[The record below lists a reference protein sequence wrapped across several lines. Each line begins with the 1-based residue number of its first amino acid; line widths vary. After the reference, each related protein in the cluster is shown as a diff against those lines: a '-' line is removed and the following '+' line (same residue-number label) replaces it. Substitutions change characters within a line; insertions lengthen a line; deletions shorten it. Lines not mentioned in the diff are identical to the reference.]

1 MHKKY
6 PHLFSPIR
14 LGNVQ
19 LRNRIVSPPNSLQ
32 ELSPEGHLRPQDV
45 AFYELK
51 AQGGAALVTLGES
64 IIHTPTGKSHT
75 KQIPL
80 DDDLAIPSL
89 AETAWAI
96 RRHGAVASI
105 ELSHGGKF
113 ANINNSCMRSTGL
126 PAYGPMQET
135 LEDGTVIHQLDEDMI
150 LMLIDAYGQAA
161 RRAKIAGFNMV
172 HIHGGHG
179 WLPNQF
185 MSASTNQ
192 RDDRWG
198 GSFENR
204 MRFTDM
210 LIARIREEVGPHF
223 PIEFRMS
230 GKEYTPGGYEIEEA
244 IRIARHLDGKVQLIN
259 VSAGNHEYMEAM
271 LVMHP
276 CMFKEDG
283 YFADLA
289 AQIKKE
295 VRTPIAAVGGLLEP
309 EMMEAMLAEGR
320 ADIIEVGRGLLAEPF
335 MAEKYKQ
342 GREDEAVRCLRCF
355 ACVGDANDGNRVIR
369 CALNPVIGRELESR
383 YSLQPAV
390 KKKKVL
396 IAGAGPAG
404 LQAAVTAAKR
414 GHQVILCEQAEAVGG
429 ALRSEA
435 HVLFKKRIFQFPH
448 ILETQARRLGVEI
461 RLNTKVDRA
470 LMDEV
475 RPDAF
480 ICAIGGEKIVP
491 NIPGI
496 AGKNVIHATNIPADV
511 SSLGQKIVVLGG
523 GLVGAEMAVD
533 LAWKGKDV
541 TIVEMLDDVARDANS
556 FHRAA
561 IGFQIRDH
569 KIQVHTGITGTKID
583 EKGLYGLDKNG
594 QEVFFPADT
603 VVYAVG
609 MKPLWD
615 QVDALREIA
624 PDEFYQIGD
633 CFQVGKIKDA
643 TTTGFQAALDL

>member
-6 PHLFSPIR
+6 PHLFSPLR

-32 ELSPEGHLRPQDV
+32 ELSPDGHLRPQDV

-51 AQGGAALVTLGES
+51 AQGGAAIVTLGES

-113 ANINNSCMRSTGL
+113 ANINNSCMESTGL
-126 PAYGPMQET
+126 PAYGPMHEI
-135 LEDGTVIHQLDEDMI
+135 LPDGTVIHQMDEDMI

-161 RRAKIAGFNMV
+161 RRAYKAGFNML

-185 MSASTNQ
+185 MSESTNQ

-210 LIARIREEVGPHF
+210 LIARIREEVGPNF

-230 GKEYTPGGYEIEEA
+230 GKEYTPGGYEVEEA
-244 IRIARHLDGKVQLIN
+244 IKIAKHLDGKVQLIN

-283 YFADLA
+283 YFVDLA
-289 AQIKKE
+289 AQIKKN
-295 VRTPIAAVGGLLEP
+295 VNTPIAAVGGLLEP
-309 EMMEAMLAEGR
+309 DMMEELIATGK
-320 ADIIEVGRGLLAEPF
+320 ADVIEVGRGLVAEPF
-335 MAEKYKQ
+335 MANKYKY
-342 GREDEAVRCLRCF
+342 GKEDEALRCLRCF
-355 ACVGDANDGNRVIR
+355 ACVGEANDAHRIIR

-383 YSLQPAV
+383 YALQPAV
-390 KKKKVL
+390 HKKKVL

-404 LQAAVTAAKR
+404 LQAAVTAAQR
-414 GHQVILCEQAEAVGG
+414 GHQVIVCEKEGAVGG
-429 ALRSEA
+429 ALRSEE
-435 HVLFKKRIFQFPH
+435 HVAFKKRIFQFPQT
-448 ILETQARRLGVEI
+448 LATQAKRLGVEI
-461 RLNTKVDRA
+461 RLNTPVTKEVI
-470 LMDEV
+470 DEIK
-475 RPDAF
+475 PDAF
-480 ICAIGGEKIVP
+480 VCAIGAGKIVP

-496 AGKNVIHATNIPADV
+496 DGKNVIHATDIPADV
-511 SSLGQKIVVLGG
+511 SGLGQKIVVLGG
-523 GLVGAEMAVD
+523 GLVGAEMGID

-541 TIVEMLDDVARDANS
+541 TIVEMMDAVARDVND
-556 FHRAA
+556 FHRSA

-569 KIQVHTGITGTKID
+569 KIGVHTGIKGTKID
-583 EKGLYGLDKNG
+583 EKGLYGLDKEG
-594 QEVFFPADT
+594 KEVFFPADT

-615 QVDALREIA
+615 EVDALREIA

-633 CFQVGKIKDA
+633 CFQVGKVKDA
-643 TTTGFQAALDL
+643 TTTGFQTGIDL